1 MVIKYLSETKYSRLT
16 LTIDQIMRYLQS
28 FFNMYKDMKILK
40 AHSLGVDS
48 EFQLCRFE

>member
-1 MVIKYLSETKYSRLT
+1 MVVKYLSETKYKLT
-16 LTIDQIMRYLQS
+16 NDQIIRYLQS

-48 EFQLCRFE
+48 EFKLCRFE